1 MKEDTMDR
9 RSFIN
14 KSCLLA
20 AGTLAMRKST
30 ILWAESS
37 PVDLAIVENGE
48 PARLV
53 QESLKMLGG
62 MSRFVSKGDKVV
74 IKANMS
80 WDRRPKQAATT
91 NPDVV
96 REVVMECFNAG
107 AKKVL
112 LFDNTLNEPRRC
124 YRNSGIQNA
133 AEEAGADVQFMH
145 DRKYKNVH
153 IPDGEMIKAWDI
165 YDEIL
170 EADKIINLP
179 VAKHH
184 SISGVSLGMKNFMGV
199 LGGNRGAIHRG
210 YNTKIV
216 DINTAIQ
223 PSLTILDAYRILLR
237 NGPSG
242 GNLAD
247 VALKKTIVA
256 GIDRVAVDS
265 YGVKNLFG
273 LNPED
278 IQFLN
283 IAQERGLGKID
294 YSSLNMKKVV
304 LQG

>member
-1 MKEDTMDR
+1 MDR

-20 AGTLAMRKST
+20 AGTLT
-30 ILWAESS
+30 ISKANLLWAENS
-37 PVDLAIVENGE
+37 PIDMAIVENGE
-48 PARLV
+48 PAQLV
-53 QESLKMLGG
+53 QESLKLLGG
-62 MSRFVSKGDKVV
+62 MSRFISKGDEVV

-91 NPDVV
+91 NPQVV
-96 REVVMECFNAG
+96 KEVVTECFNAG
-107 AKKVL
+107 AKKVI

-124 YRNSGIQNA
+124 YRNSGIQKA
-133 AEEAGADVQFMH
+133 AESVGADVQFMH
-145 DRKYKNVH
+145 DRKYKNVR
-153 IPDGEMIKAWDI
+153 IPDGEMLKAWEI

-179 VAKHH
+179 IAKHH
-184 SISGVSLGMKNFMGV
+184 SISGVSFGMKNFMGV

-223 PSLTILDAYRILLR
+223 PTLTILDAYRILLR

-265 YGVKNLFG
+265 YGVKELFG
-273 LNPED
+273 LEPEE
-278 IQFLN
+278 IEFLT
-283 IAQERGLGKID
+283 IAEKRGLGKID
-294 YSSLNMKKVV
+294 YTGLKMKKLV
-304 LQG
+304 LEG